1 MDRFSLDQVERM
13 TGVPATKVSYWLSE
27 FPELREL
34 ALEEEDEVFLTYEA
48 LGLVLRLEL
57 LLDEVGLTIA
67 GARRQLDLDKAPK
80 PDGAKLAERLRH
92 IRQELLQVRQI
103 LEE

>member
-1 MDRFSLDQVERM
+1 VDRFSLPTVERM
-13 TGVPATKVSYWLSE
+13 TGVPVTKITYWLSE

-34 ALEEEDEVFLTYEA
+34 ALEEDEEVFLTYEA

-67 GARRQLDLDKAPK
+67 GARRRLALDKAGT
-80 PDGAKLAERLRH
+80 PDEANLPDKLRR
-92 IRQELLQVRQI
+92 IRKELSQIRQI
-103 LEE
+103 LED

>member
-1 MDRFSLDQVERM
+1 LERFSLDQVERI
-13 TGVPATKVSYWLSE
+13 TGVPVTKVTYWLTE

-34 ALEEEDEVFLTYEA
+34 ALEEGDEVFLDYEA

-67 GARRQLDLDKAPK
+67 GARRQLALDQAGQ
-80 PDGAKLAERLRH
+80 PDGAKLADRLR
-92 IRQELLQVRQI
+92 RVRDELLQVRQI

>member
-1 MDRFSLDQVERM
+1 LERFSLGQVERI
-13 TGVPATKVSYWLSE
+13 TGVPVTKVAYWLTE
-27 FPELREL
+27 FPELRES

-57 LLDEVGLTIA
+57 LLDEVGLTID
-67 GARRQLDLDKAPK
+67 GARRQLALDQAGQ
-80 PDGAKLAERLRH
+80 PDGARLTERLR
-92 IRQELLQVRQI
+92 RVRDELLQVRQI

>member
-1 MDRFSLDQVERM
+1 MERFSLGQVERM
-13 TGVPATKVSYWLSE
+13 TGVPVTKVSYWLSE

-67 GARRQLDLDKAPK
+67 GARRQLALDKAGT
-80 PDGAKLAERLRH
+80 PDGAKLTERLRH
-92 IRQELLQVRQI
+92 VRDELSQVRQI